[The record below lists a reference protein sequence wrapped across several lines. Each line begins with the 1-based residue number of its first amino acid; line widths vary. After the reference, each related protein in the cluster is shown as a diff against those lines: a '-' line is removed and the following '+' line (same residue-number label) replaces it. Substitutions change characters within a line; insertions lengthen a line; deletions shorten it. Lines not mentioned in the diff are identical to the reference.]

1 MNTTPP
7 FPWPP
12 LPGLSLLQNLMESVQ
27 PPAWV
32 VDETQNR
39 IVLLLNHV
47 LMQEPQAMERLAR
60 QKNSVVRMQ
69 WRDMTF
75 MVVVT
80 PAGLLD
86 VAAADA
92 KTDLSIVIA
101 EESPFAI
108 AQSLMAGNKPPV
120 RIEGDV
126 QLAADVSWLI
136 DHVRWDLEEDLARLM
151 GDAPAHGLMQA
162 ASAMAQAVQQFAGRS
177 NKSTSGGSPA

>member
-1 MNTTPP
+1 MGTMATQSP
-7 FPWPP
+7 FSF
-12 LPGLSLLQNLMESVQ
+12 LEGLLQNFSLPFT
-27 PPAWV
+27 PPAWAI
-32 VDETQNR
+32 DEAHRR
-39 IVLLLNHV
+39 IVLLFNHV
-47 LMQEPQAMERLAR
+47 LMQEPAAMERLVR
-60 QKNSVVRMQ
+60 QKGSVIRMQ

-86 VAAADA
+86 VAVPDA
-92 KTDLSIVIA
+92 KTDLSLVIT

-108 AQSLMAGNKPPV
+108 AQSLMAGDKPGV

-136 DHVRWDLEEDLARLM
+136 DHVRWDLEEDLARVV

-162 ASAMAQAVQQFAGRS
+162 AGAIAQAVRQFAGRAS
-177 NKSTSGGSPA
+177 KDTTGGSTA